1 MGEKPGSQR
10 RAAAARGIGH
20 RTAGTLVGLRCRA
33 QLLTGPRA
41 TTPAQVVSR
50 LLAVQA
56 QDPRGFRLAIR
67 ARTTGVTAFDL
78 ERALTLDRSLV
89 VTTLNRGTLHLVD
102 AEDYW
107 WLHALTTPPLFAA
120 SARRLVQC
128 GVTPARAERGVS
140 VVTAALADHGPLS
153 RDDLRSHLDRAGV
166 PTAGQALVQVLLLAS
181 LRGHIVRGPVVE
193 GRQAW
198 VLVSD
203 WLGAAPKVDL
213 DRAAALLARRYL
225 AGHGPADERDLA
237 RWAGITLRQSRAGL
251 SSISSQL
258 VDAGGGLVRLAED
271 GDAAASLAGENHPPP
286 MLLGPFE
293 PLLLGWADRSPIL
306 DDDRALVTTNGIF
319 HPFALVEG
327 RAVAKWGLAA
337 GTLTIRPFEAISPPV
352 VAALTVE
359 AGAVGDYLGLT
370 TPPAVVFEASRRA

>member
-1 MGEKPGSQR
+1 M
-10 RAAAARGIGH
+10 
-20 RTAGTLVGLRCRA
+20 TAGTVVALRCRA
-33 QLLTGPRA
+33 QLLSGPPA
-41 TTPAQVVSR
+41 VTPAEVVSR

-67 ARTTGVTAFDL
+67 ARTTGVTAHDV
-78 ERALTLDRSLV
+78 ERALTVDRSLV
-89 VTTLNRGTLHLVD
+89 VTTLNRGTLHLVGV
-102 AEDYW
+102 EEYW

-140 VVTAALADHGPLS
+140 VVRAALADHGPLG
-153 RDDLRSHLDRAGV
+153 RDDLRAHLDSAGV
-166 PTAGQALVQVLLLAS
+166 PTAGQALAHILLLTS
-181 LRGHIVRGPVVE
+181 LRGHIVRGPVLD

-213 DRAAALLARRYL
+213 DRAAAALARRYL
-225 AGHGPADERDLA
+225 AGHGPAGERDLA
-237 RWAGITLRQSRAGL
+237 RWAGLTLRQSRAGL
-251 SSISSQL
+251 SSIGSDL

-271 GDAAASLAGENHPPP
+271 RDASAVPAGETYPPP
-286 MLLGPFE
+286 RLLGPFD
-293 PLLLGWADRSPIL
+293 PLLLGWADRGPLL
-306 DDDRALVTTNGIF
+306 DDDRDLITTNGIF
-319 HPFALVEG
+319 HPFALVDG

-337 GTLTIRPFEAISPPV
+337 GTLTIRPFEALRPTV
-352 VAALTVE
+352 VEALTVD

-370 TPPAVVFEASRRA
+370 TPPAVVFEAPARP